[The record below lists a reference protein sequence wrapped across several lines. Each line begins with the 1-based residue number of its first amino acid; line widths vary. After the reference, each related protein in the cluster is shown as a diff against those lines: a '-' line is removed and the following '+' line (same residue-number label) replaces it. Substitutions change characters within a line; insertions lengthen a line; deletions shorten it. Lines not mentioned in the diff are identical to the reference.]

1 MIYFIIGI
9 VGSILWIAFEM
20 WKAPLL
26 RENPDGSW
34 TTIRKEKKIIDF
46 FKKKTKTQQL
56 WMLNSP
62 KAFSNP

>member
-1 MIYFIIGI
+1 MEYILIGVI
-9 VGSILWIAFEM
+9 GTFLWMAFEM

-46 FKKKTKTQQL
+46 FKKKNK
-56 WMLNSP
+56 N
-62 KAFSNP
+62 K